1 MARDNGAVQET
12 VRVPELLAPAGTLD
26 ALLVAVAAGAD
37 AVYAGLGALNARAAL
52 AGFTLE
58 DLARGCEVAHAHGSR
73 VYVTLNVVVY
83 DDELAYALKLARA
96 VLAVGADAIIVS
108 DVGLIRL
115 LREELPEAELH
126 LSTQAGAASAQAV
139 AFAAREL
146 GVARV
151 TCARE
156 LSCDELRQLA
166 ETGVPI
172 EAFCHGAICI
182 AYSGACAFS
191 ALRRGRSALR
201 GDCTQP
207 CRQSY
212 GLVDGVGVSHVEDP
226 HAVKLL
232 CPRDYLGIRHVEAM
246 ARTGVASLKIEGRM
260 KNPDY
265 VYNVVRTYRM
275 ALDAVRA
282 GVPYDADALE
292 RQLGRSFNRG
302 FSDAYPRGD
311 EAACG
316 AALMSLERSCNQ
328 GVRVGEVVDRRRHE
342 ICVAFDGAV
351 GAGDTLEVHTIL
363 PADAGRD
370 VPRRWPMVPMPC
382 DAAPGERI
390 WVRCKR
396 RVEVGSQVFVTASA
410 RVLVETA
417 TVLERMRA
425 EAAAVACA
433 DVSALPD
440 APHDRAHDVPAPE
453 AVDVRCILTELV
465 DDARAAA
472 RALALSPA
480 REVAVC
486 AWRIEDDPAWDGLLP
501 QLTVMLDETMR
512 AADVA
517 AVRYLCGRARRVI
530 CRNIGQL
537 PLAIEAQVPFDVAC
551 PLAVANAHAARCC
564 ADLGARRIY
573 LADEV
578 PPRVAASLA
587 SAVPAVEI
595 VHGCPG
601 ARELMV
607 MEHCVL
613 SVEGPCGG
621 DCAACTRRREP
632 RMLVDASGAHL
643 PVVVDA
649 HGRSRVFDAR

>member
-1 MARDNGAVQET
+1 MGQDTEAI
-12 VRVPELLAPAGTLD
+12 RVPELLAPAGTLD
-26 ALLVAVAAGAD
+26 ALLAAVAAGAD

-58 DLARGCEVAHAHGSR
+58 DLARGCAVAHAHGAR

-83 DDELAYALKLARA
+83 DTELAYALELARA
-96 VLAVGADAIIVS
+96 VLAAGADALIVS
-108 DVGLIRL
+108 DLGLIRL
-115 LREELPEAELH
+115 LREKLPAVELH

-156 LSCDELRQLA
+156 LSCDELCLLTK
-166 ETGVPI
+166 TGVPI

-212 GLVDGVGVSHVEDP
+212 ELVDDSGVSRIANP
-226 HAVKLL
+226 YAQKLL

-246 ARTGVASLKIEGRM
+246 ARADIASLKIEGRM

-265 VYNVVRTYRM
+265 VYNVVRTYRA

-282 GVPYDADALE
+282 GEPCDVDELE
-292 RQLGRSFNRG
+292 RHLGRSFNRG
-302 FSDAYPRGD
+302 FTDAYPRGD
-311 EAACG
+311 RAACG

-342 ICVAFDGAV
+342 ICVAFDGTAD
-351 GAGDTLEVHTIL
+351 AGDTLEVQTIL

-410 RVLVETA
+410 RVLAETA
-417 TVLERMRA
+417 AVLERMRA
-425 EAAAVACA
+425 ETTAVEVA
-433 DVSALPD
+433 
-440 APHDRAHDVPAPE
+440 DVPALPATPLPVDTPDASSA
-453 AVDVRCILTELV
+453 AVEGSRRALPVLV
-465 DDARAAA
+465 DDVRTAE
-472 RALALSPA
+472 RALAESPDD
-480 REVAVC
+480 EIVVC
-486 AWRIEDDPAWDGLLP
+486 AWRIEDAAAWDDVLP
-501 QLTVMLDETMR
+501 KLTVMLDETMR
-512 AADVA
+512 AADEA
-517 AVRYLCGRARRVI
+517 AVRYLCGSAHRVI

-537 PLAIEAQVPFDVAC
+537 PAALEAHAPFDVAF
-551 PLAVANAHAARCC
+551 PIAVTNARAAQLFAR
-564 ADLGARRIY
+564 LGARRIY

-578 PPRVAASLA
+578 PAGAAASVA
-587 SAVPAVEI
+587 RAVPEI
-595 VHGCPG
+595 EVVRGCPG
-601 ARELMV
+601 ERELMV
-607 MEHCVL
+607 MEHCIL
-613 SVEGPCGG
+613 SVEGPCSGN
-621 DCAACTRRREP
+621 CASCARRREP
-632 RMLVDASGAHL
+632 RSLVDAGGARL

>member
-1 MARDNGAVQET
+1 MGQDTEAI
-12 VRVPELLAPAGTLD
+12 RVPELLAPAGTLD
-26 ALLVAVAAGAD
+26 ALLAAVAAGAD

-58 DLARGCEVAHAHGSR
+58 DLARGCAVAHARGAR

-83 DDELAYALKLARA
+83 DAELVYALELARA
-96 VLAVGADAIIVS
+96 VLAAGADALIVS
-108 DVGLIRL
+108 DLGLISL

-126 LSTQAGAASAQAV
+126 LSTQAGAASAQAA

-156 LSCDELRQLA
+156 LSCDELCLLTK
-166 ETGVPI
+166 TGVPI

-201 GDCTQP
+201 GDCMQP

-212 GLVDGVGVSHVEDP
+212 ELVDGSGVSHIADP
-226 HAVKLL
+226 YAQKLL

-246 ARTGVASLKIEGRM
+246 ARAGVASLKIEGRM

-265 VYNVVRTYRM
+265 VYNVVRTYRA

-282 GVPYDADALE
+282 GEPCDVDALE
-292 RQLGRSFNRG
+292 RHLGRSFNRG
-302 FSDAYPRGD
+302 FTDAYPRGD
-311 EAACG
+311 KRSCG

-342 ICVAFDGAV
+342 ICVAFDGAAD
-351 GAGDTLEVHTIL
+351 AGDTLEVHTIL

-410 RVLVETA
+410 RVLAETA
-417 TVLERMRA
+417 AVLERMRA
-425 EAAAVACA
+425 EATTVEVA
-433 DVSALPD
+433 
-440 APHDRAHDVPAPE
+440 DVPALPATPSLDDASDVSLA
-453 AVDVRCILTELV
+453 AVDGAQWALPVLV
-465 DDARAAA
+465 DDVRAAE
-472 RALALSPA
+472 RKLAESPED
-480 REVAVC
+480 EVAVC
-486 AWRIEDDPAWDGLLP
+486 AWRIEDAAAWDDVLP
-501 QLTVMLDETMR
+501 KLTVMLDETMR
-512 AADVA
+512 AADEA
-517 AVRYLCGRARRVI
+517 SVRHLCCRAHRVI

-537 PLAIEAQVPFDVAC
+537 PVVLEARVPFGVAF
-551 PLAVANAHAARCC
+551 PIAVTNARAAQLFAR
-564 ADLGARRIY
+564 LGARRIY

-578 PPRVAASLA
+578 PAGAAASVA
-587 SAVPAVEI
+587 RAVPEI
-595 VHGCPG
+595 EVVWGCPG
-601 ARELMV
+601 ERELMV
-607 MEHCVL
+607 MEHCIL
-613 SVEGPCGG
+613 SAEGPCGG
-621 DCAACTRRREP
+621 NCASCERRCEP
-632 RMLVDASGAHL
+632 RMLVDTSGARL

>member
-96 VLAVGADAIIVS
+96 VLAVGADALIVS

-212 GLVDGVGVSHVEDP
+212 GLVDGAGVSHVEDP

-370 VPRRWPMVPMPC
+370 VPRRWPMEPMP
-382 DAAPGERI
+382 
-390 WVRCKR
+390 
-396 RVEVGSQVFVTASA
+396 
-410 RVLVETA
+410 
-417 TVLERMRA
+417 
-425 EAAAVACA
+425 
-433 DVSALPD
+433 
-440 APHDRAHDVPAPE
+440 
-453 AVDVRCILTELV
+453 
-465 DDARAAA
+465 
-472 RALALSPA
+472 
-480 REVAVC
+480 
-486 AWRIEDDPAWDGLLP
+486 
-501 QLTVMLDETMR
+501 
-512 AADVA
+512 
-517 AVRYLCGRARRVI
+517 
-530 CRNIGQL
+530 
-537 PLAIEAQVPFDVAC
+537 
-551 PLAVANAHAARCC
+551 
-564 ADLGARRIY
+564 
-573 LADEV
+573 
-578 PPRVAASLA
+578 
-587 SAVPAVEI
+587 
-595 VHGCPG
+595 
-601 ARELMV
+601 
-607 MEHCVL
+607 
-613 SVEGPCGG
+613 
-621 DCAACTRRREP
+621 
-632 RMLVDASGAHL
+632 
-643 PVVVDA
+643 
-649 HGRSRVFDAR
+649 

>member
-1 MARDNGAVQET
+1 MVQDAEAI
-12 VRVPELLAPAGTLD
+12 RVPELLAPAGTLD
-26 ALLVAVAAGAD
+26 ALLAAVAAGAD

-52 AGFTLE
+52 AGFTLD
-58 DLARGCEVAHAHGSR
+58 DLARGCAVAHAHGAR

-83 DDELAYALKLARA
+83 DTELAYALDLARA
-96 VLAVGADAIIVS
+96 VLAAGADALIVS
-108 DVGLIRL
+108 DLGLIRL
-115 LREELPEAELH
+115 LREKLPEAELH
-126 LSTQAGAASAQAV
+126 LSTQAGASSAQAA

-156 LSCDELRQLA
+156 LSCDELRLLTK
-166 ETGVPI
+166 TGVPI

-212 GLVDGVGVSHVEDP
+212 GLVDGSGASRIADP
-226 HAVKLL
+226 HASKLL

-246 ARTGVASLKIEGRM
+246 ARAGVASLKIEGRM

-265 VYNVVRTYRM
+265 VYNVVRTYRA

-282 GVPYDADALE
+282 GEPCDADELE

-302 FSDAYPRGD
+302 FTDAYPRGD
-311 EAACG
+311 KAACG

-328 GVRVGEVVDRRRHE
+328 GVRVGEVIDRCRHE
-342 ICVAFDGAV
+342 IRVAFDGAAD
-351 GAGDTLEVHTIL
+351 AGDTLEVHTIL

-410 RVLVETA
+410 RVLAETA
-417 TVLERMRA
+417 AALERMRA
-425 EAAAVACA
+425 EAAAVEVA
-433 DVSALPD
+433 
-440 APHDRAHDVPAPE
+440 DVPALPAAPSLADAPDASSA
-453 AVDVRCILTELV
+453 AVDGTQRALPVLV
-465 DDARAAA
+465 DDVRAAE
-472 RALALSPA
+472 RALAESPDG
-480 REVAVC
+480 EVVAC
-486 AWRIEDDPAWDGLLP
+486 AWRTEDAAAWDGVLP

-512 AADVA
+512 AADEA
-517 AVRYLCGRARRVI
+517 AVRYLCSRAHRVI

-537 PLAIEAQVPFDVAC
+537 SAALEAHVSFDVAF
-551 PLAVANAHAARCC
+551 PVAVTNARAAQLFARW
-564 ADLGARRIY
+564 GARRIY

-578 PPRVAASLA
+578 PTSAAANVAR
-587 SAVPAVEI
+587 AVPEI
-595 VHGCPG
+595 EVVRGCPG
-601 ARELMV
+601 ERELMV
-607 MEHCVL
+607 MEHCIL
-613 SVEGPCGG
+613 SAEGPCSG
-621 DCAACTRRREP
+621 DCAACMRRREP
-632 RMLVDASGAHL
+632 RALVDAAGAHL